1 MYQFYVLWYKYYKC
15 CSLYTAQEMK
25 FSIKDFFSK
34 CAQIRKKL
42 RVWSHLLRKSLM
54 ENFIFCAVLGEL
66 WYGITVQKMKFSI
79 KDFFNKCDQ
88 RCLKRWSHLL
98 KTLFSVQWI
107 IFLLLFNPAS
117 HYVNLK
123 EKWKIMKILIADVWY
138 ANNQLFCDLYTGH
151 VLHFNYLFIW
161 LSCIFFFFFWF
172 Y

>member
-15 CSLYTAQEMK
+15 CSLYTAQKMK

-88 RCLKRWSHLL
+88 IRRHLL
-98 KTLFSVQWI
+98 KKSLMENFIFCTETVCSVY
-107 IFLLLFNPAS
+107 S
-117 HYVNLK
+117 K
-123 EKWKIMKILIADVWY
+123 EKKRKRVTNFSSFFLKWKKKIK
-138 ANNQLFCDLYTGH
+138 T
-151 VLHFNYLFIW
+151 FNI
-161 LSCIFFFFFWF
+161 
-172 Y
+172 